1 MYSQLTVPHCYR
13 TSQIL
18 SLQVYPHLPYLFE
31 KVLPGYSFSPTLLQL
46 PYLSVSVHTS
56 CRAKL
61 TQLHFRE
68 TSHSQPVQP
77 DKKISTHIVLMFSRR
92 WPRRRR
98 CRQRQWHTRRI
109 GGERDDGRVAPASVC
124 TETMLISSPTDMRL
138 VACCHLSRPK
148 VHENAH
154 DTDCMLDSQKLDHHH
169 QTPPKHFEL
178 ALRVLLSSI
187 TSTSGFFRCLQF
199 EN

>member
-98 CRQRQWHTRRI
+98 CVSGNGTREGLAVNVTTGASPQPAFALKRSSSLHP
-109 GGERDDGRVAPASVC
+109 RTCAWSLAATSVARKC
-124 TETMLISSPTDMRL
+124 TKTLTTPIACLI
-138 VACCHLSRPK
+138 AK
-148 VHENAH
+148 N
-154 DTDCMLDSQKLDHHH
+154 
-169 QTPPKHFEL
+169 
-178 ALRVLLSSI
+178 
-187 TSTSGFFRCLQF
+187 
-199 EN
+199 